1 MSVTIIMLIIVCFF
15 ATVLLLDFA
24 ILIPKFGA
32 EHFGLPEDLS
42 KMMMKMPDKP
52 LWVNIT
58 GVIIMLLGFAG
69 SLAVLAWAGVD
80 AAKKNMSFA
89 QTFFRFLIILD
100 GYKLYDIICFDWL
113 FLTKLKIPQKIY
125 PQTAG
130 AKGYDSFGFNI
141 KSQIIKLFVF
151 AGISLL
157 FAAIITHFF

>member
-1 MSVTIIMLIIVCFF
+1 MLNTVLMLIIVCVL

-32 EHFGLPEDLS
+32 EHFGLPEDLT
-42 KMMMKMPDKP
+42 KMMMKMPDRP
-52 LWVNIT
+52 LWVNIL
-58 GVIIMLLGFAG
+58 GLFIMLAGFAG
-69 SLAVLAWAGVD
+69 AVGVLVWAGFD
-80 AAKKNMSFA
+80 AVKTDMSFV
-89 QTFFRFLIILD
+89 QIFLRFLIILD

-113 FLTKLKIPQKIY
+113 FLTKWKIPQKIY

-130 AKGYDSFGFNI
+130 AKGYDSFGFNT

-157 FAAIITHFF
+157 AAAIISRF